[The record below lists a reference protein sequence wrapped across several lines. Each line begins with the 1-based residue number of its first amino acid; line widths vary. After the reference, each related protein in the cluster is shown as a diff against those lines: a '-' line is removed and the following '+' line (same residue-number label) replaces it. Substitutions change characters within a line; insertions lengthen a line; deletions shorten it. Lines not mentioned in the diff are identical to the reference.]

1 MPDEAAKK
9 KRARKSTTGAHDI
22 AVPAD
27 EQMKHSSAIAN
38 RIRARRRQLSL
49 TLDDLSSKAG
59 LDKGFLSRVERGQKL
74 PSIGTLMR
82 IAKALDI
89 QMAQLFGE
97 ITAPDAITV
106 IRRDRGTQP
115 PAKAASAT
123 TFDVILPPDGR
134 RRLSAYLITPDKEDT
149 PEAADH
155 PGDELIYVLSGSLTV
170 TFADRTVELDAGDCV
185 HFDGHLK
192 HRIRRTSRTAVQAVV
207 IVATDLERSRS

>member
-1 MPDEAAKK
+1 MFNERVKQ
-9 KRARKSTTGAHDI
+9 KRAGKSATGVREDAT
-22 AVPAD
+22 PAD
-27 EQMKHSSAIAN
+27 VQMKHSSAIAN

-49 TLDDLSSKAG
+49 TLDDLSRKAG

-82 IAKALDI
+82 IASALDI

-97 ITAPDAITV
+97 VTAPDAITV
-106 IRRDRGTQP
+106 VRRDRAAQP
-115 PAKAASAT
+115 PVKVSAT

-134 RRLSAYLITPDKEDT
+134 RRLSAYLITPDRDNT

-155 PGDELIYVLSGSLTV
+155 PGDEMIYVLSGSLAV
-170 TFADRTVELDAGDCV
+170 TFADRTVELYAGDCV

-192 HRIRRTSRTAVQAVV
+192 HRIRRTSRGVVQAVV
-207 IVATDLERSRS
+207 IVATDLERSRA

>member
-1 MPDEAAKK
+1 MSNEATKQ
-9 KRARKSTTGAHDI
+9 KRIRKSTLGARAD

-27 EQMKHSSAIAN
+27 AQMKHSSAIAN

-49 TLDDLSSKAG
+49 TLDDLSRKAD
-59 LDKGFLSRVERGQKL
+59 LDKGFLSRVERGLQL

-82 IAKALDI
+82 IASALDI

-97 ITAPDAITV
+97 VTAPDAITV
-106 IRRDRGTQP
+106 IRRDRQAQP
-115 PAKAASAT
+115 PAKTMSAT

-134 RRLSAYLITPDKEDT
+134 RRLSAYLITPDRDNT

-155 PGDELIYVLSGSLTV
+155 PGDEMIYVLSGSLAV

-192 HRIRRTSRTAVQAVV
+192 HRIRRTSRGVVQAVV
-207 IVATDLERSRS
+207 IVATDLERNRA